1 MTDRATSPLP
11 EAFPPAQ
18 TPNRVLGILLNVLIL
33 LALLYVFLY
42 SIALFGAAFKLVG
55 KEFSER
61 LIASTTNPVIG
72 LMIGLLATSL
82 IQSSSSSTSIVV
94 GMVAGGAL
102 TVQGAIPIIM
112 GANMGT
118 TVTNTIVA
126 MGSINRRTEFQRAFA
141 GATMHDFFNL
151 MSIAILFPI
160 EQATHYLER
169 SATWISLLL
178 VGAEGTKY
186 PNPVKAAV
194 KPLVK
199 KTQHFLTDDLGLADG
214 GATVVMMILALIGIF
229 FALTFLTKVL
239 KRLVLDK
246 AEGSFTDKLNS
257 SGLAAM
263 LMGLLITVGVQSS
276 SITTSLLVPLIGA
289 GIVPL
294 ESAFAATLGANIG
307 TTVTALLASMTG
319 SPQAVTVAVVHLL
332 FNISGIL
339 IIYPLGAIRRIPI
352 RLAQGLAR
360 RTAERRAYALLYM
373 LGVFFVMP
381 LVFVMIDKL
390 LRA

>member
-1 MTDRATSPLP
+1 MTDRATL
-11 EAFPPAQ
+11 EPPHREPAPA
-18 TPNRVLGILLNVLIL
+18 PNRTLGILANLVVLA
-33 LALLYVFLY
+33 ALLYIFLFA
-42 SIALFGAAFKLVG
+42 IALFGAAFKLVG
-55 KEFSER
+55 KEFSQQ
-61 LIASTTNPVIG
+61 LIATTSHPVVG

-118 TVTNTIVA
+118 TVTNTLVA
-126 MGSINRRTEFQRAFA
+126 MGSINRRAEFQRAFA

-151 MSIAILFPI
+151 MAICLIFPL
-160 EQATHYLER
+160 EQATHYLEK
-169 SATWISLLL
+169 SATWLTMVL

-186 PNPVKAAV
+186 PNPIKAIV
-194 KPLVK
+194 KPVVK
-199 KTQHFLTDDLGLADG
+199 QTEHLLMDNIGLAK
-214 GATVVMMILALIGIF
+214 GAAAIVMIVLALAGIF

-239 KRLVLDK
+239 KRLVLEK
-246 AEGSFTDKLNS
+246 AEGSFTKKLNNA
-257 SGLAAM
+257 GIVAM

-276 SITTSLLVPLIGA
+276 SITTSLMVPLIGA

-294 ESAFAATLGANIG
+294 EAAFAATLGANIG

-319 SPQAVTVAVVHLL
+319 SPQAVTVALVHLM
-332 FNISGIL
+332 FNVSGIL
-339 IIYPLGAIRRIPI
+339 IIYPFGPIRRIPI
-352 RLAQGLAR
+352 RLAKGLAA
-360 RTAERRAYALLYM
+360 RTAERRIYALLYM
-373 LGVFFVMP
+373 VGVFFVLP

-390 LRA
+390 LSA